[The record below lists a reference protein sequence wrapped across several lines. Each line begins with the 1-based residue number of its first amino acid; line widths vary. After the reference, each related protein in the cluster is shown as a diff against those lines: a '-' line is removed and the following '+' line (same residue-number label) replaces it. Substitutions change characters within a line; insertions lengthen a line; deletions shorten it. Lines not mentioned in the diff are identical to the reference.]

1 MNTETQVFT
10 KLQRQRQFISSFL
23 LERRLTSQ
31 ITVRMHGHGED
42 DNVLGKS
49 QWTPVGH
56 AAQRRTCRK
65 KFTRPPAGAAS
76 AAGRSASCRLG
87 AAWRICHRARNGQ
100 GARIPSACRPEPL
113 SAQRAN
119 VRIKRSAS
127 LISLGMCGTTR
138 AAPQHY
144 LRRRGGR
151 HLEGVDAVALLVGVV
166 HEVHGRAVVPAPR
179 TMEDCAPR

>member
-144 LRRRGGR
+144 
-151 HLEGVDAVALLVGVV
+151 
-166 HEVHGRAVVPAPR
+166 
-179 TMEDCAPR
+179 